1 MFSVCGRV
9 VNPLHKKFI
18 LFSGGFMTVSEIK
31 FLNIHILCTGYPSP
45 ALAPTNSS
53 PALIGSSSSSSEY
66 KTGGVSTS
74 TAVAAAVVG
83 ISPIV
88 CLLLLLLLLAPIP
101 SLLHAQN

>member
-1 MFSVCGRV
+1 MISVCGRV

-53 PALIGSSSSSSEY
+53 PALIGSSSSEY

-74 TAVAAAVVG
+74 TAAAAAVVG

-88 CLLLLLLLLAPIP
+88 CLLLLLLLLAPILP
-101 SLLHAQN
+101 LLHAQN